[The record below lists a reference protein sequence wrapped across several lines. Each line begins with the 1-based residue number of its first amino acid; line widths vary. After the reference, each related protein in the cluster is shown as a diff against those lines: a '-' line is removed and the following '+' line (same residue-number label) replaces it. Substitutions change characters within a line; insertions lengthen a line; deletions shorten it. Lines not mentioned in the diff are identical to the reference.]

1 MKKQHYNLVLI
12 EVKKMSEEIK
22 VLYIEYL
29 KNDESETLTFT
40 QCKDSIKLAFIENV
54 FFPAAVP
61 VLGIDSITSAYYET
75 SRKVD
80 VT

>member
-1 MKKQHYNLVLI
+1 
-12 EVKKMSEEIK
+12 MSEEIK
-22 VLYIEYL
+22 ILYIEYL
-29 KNDESETLTFT
+29 KENGELETLTFS
-40 QCKDSIKLAFIENV
+40 QCVDSVRLAFIENV
-54 FFPAAVP
+54 FFPAAAP